1 MTIFYRLLGFLRPYK
16 RGMII
21 SWTLASLAMVITVAL
36 PALTGR
42 AVQIISTGPR
52 HQAAAQASARHEL
65 TTIAV
70 AIALIVLLRWGFM
83 YWRRMVA
90 GRLSLGVEYD
100 LRKLLYGHLQELELG
115 FFDRQQTGQL
125 MSRGTVDLQAVRF
138 FLGYGLV
145 FILQSILTI
154 VLAGIVMIVIEPRL
168 GVISLIPVP
177 FVVLISYRY
186 GRRARPAIQQTQQRI
201 AELTADAEENISGVR
216 VVKAFA
222 REPRQL
228 QRFQGSVGRVFS
240 QAMVATRLEAKFNPM
255 IGFLP
260 QLGLAAVLLIGGN
273 AVIHAHL
280 TLGQFTAFY
289 LYLNMLI
296 APMRTLGVILNLAQR
311 ATASGARLFQVLDRP
326 PRLTAPPGAP
336 SLPPGN
342 GHVQLQGVTLRYDES
357 DEFGA
362 AYSAPSAPSTAT
374 NTAFSATSSPSPSPA
389 SSTNGSGSTNGADLT
404 NRAQIRPRAATDPG
418 AAVTPNSDLPDHAA
432 RAVLSDIDLDIP
444 AGRTVALVGATGSG
458 KTSLASLIS
467 RLYDVSS
474 GRVLLDGADVREVDL
489 RSLRQA
495 VAVVSDD
502 PFLFSETVA
511 ENIAYARAGG
521 SPVTREAIEAAARRA
536 QAHEFVERLP
546 DGYDT
551 RVGERGLSLS
561 GGQRQRLAIARALL
575 ADPRVLILDDAT
587 SSVDASTERQI
598 KLALDEAMAGRTT
611 LIIAHRLST
620 IALADEIV
628 VLDHG
633 HVIAHGNHEE
643 LLEASELYRE
653 IVEKGLP
660 DQVFLTRELPR
671 EREVSGI

>member
-21 SWTLASLAMVITVAL
+21 SWSLASLAMVITVAL

-42 AVQIISTGPR
+42 AVQIISTGAQ
-52 HQAAAQASARHEL
+52 HQHAAARASERHEL
-65 TTIAV
+65 TLIAG
-70 AIALIVLLRWGFM
+70 AIALIVLVRWGLM

-154 VLAGIVMIVIEPRL
+154 VLAGTVMIAIEPRL
-168 GVISLIPVP
+168 GVISLAPVP

-186 GRRARPAIQQTQQRI
+186 GRRSRPAIQETQQRI

-228 QRFQGSVGRVFS
+228 KRFQGSVGRVFS

-336 SLPPGN
+336 PLPPGN
-342 GHVQLQGVTLRYDES
+342 GHVQMQGVTLRYDES

-362 AYSAPSAPSTAT
+362 AYSATSAPS
-374 NTAFSATSSPSPSPA
+374 SATSSASSATSTPNGASPA
-389 SSTNGSGSTNGADLT
+389 HT
-404 NRAQIRPRAATDPG
+404 
-418 AAVTPNSDLPDHAA
+418 A
-432 RAVLSDIDLDIP
+432 RAVLSDIDLDVP
-444 AGRTVALVGATGSG
+444 AGRTIALVGATGSG
-458 KTSLASLIS
+458 KTSLVSLIS
-467 RLYDVSS
+467 RLYDVSA

-511 ENIAYARAGG
+511 ENIAYAHPDA
-521 SPVTREAIEAAARRA
+521 TLEAIEGAARRA
-536 QAHEFVERLP
+536 QAHEFIERLP

-551 RVGERGLSLS
+551 RVGERGLTLS

-598 KLALDEAMAGRTT
+598 KLALDEAMSGRTT
-611 LIIAHRLST
+611 FIVAHRLST

-628 VLDHG
+628 VLDRG
-633 HVIAHGNHEE
+633 RITAHGNHEE

>member
-1 MTIFYRLLGFLRPYK
+1 MATFYRLLGFLRPYR

-21 SWTLASLAMVITVAL
+21 SWGLASLAMVITVAL

-42 AVQIISTGPR
+42 AVQIISTAPQHHHG
-52 HQAAAQASARHEL
+52 AAQASARHEL
-65 TTIAV
+65 TLIAG
-70 AIALIVLLRWGFM
+70 AITLIVLMRWGFM

-100 LRKLLYGHLQELELG
+100 LRKLLYGHLQQLKLG

-125 MSRGTVDLQAVRF
+125 MSRATVDLQAVRF

-154 VLAGIVMIVIEPRL
+154 VLAGTVMIITEPRL
-168 GVISLIPVP
+168 GLISLAPVP

-326 PRLTAPPGAP
+326 PRLTSPPGAP
-336 SLPPGN
+336 PLPAGN

-362 AYSAPSAPSTAT
+362 AYSATGATETATDGLVSANGAQIPPSATAAPNGAAAT
-374 NTAFSATSSPSPSPA
+374 NGDSPA
-389 SSTNGSGSTNGADLT
+389 HT
-404 NRAQIRPRAATDPG
+404 
-418 AAVTPNSDLPDHAA
+418 A
-432 RAVLSDIDLDIP
+432 RAVLSDVDLDVP
-444 AGRTVALVGATGSG
+444 AGQTIALVGATGSG
-458 KTSLASLIS
+458 KTSLVSLIS
-467 RLYDVSS
+467 RLYDVSA

-495 VAVVSDD
+495 VAIVSDD

-511 ENIAYARAGG
+511 ENIAYARVGG
-521 SPVTREAIEAAARRA
+521 PPVPREAIEQAARRA
-536 QAHEFVERLP
+536 QAHEFIERLP
-546 DGYDT
+546 NGYDT
-551 RVGERGLSLS
+551 RVGERGLTLS
-561 GGQRQRLAIARALL
+561 GGQRQRMAIARALL

-598 KLALDEAMAGRTT
+598 KLALDEAMEGRTT
-611 LIIAHRLST
+611 FIVAHRLST

-633 HVIAHGNHEE
+633 RITAHGNHEE

>member
-1 MTIFYRLLGFLRPYK
+1 MKIFNRLLGFLRPYK

-21 SWTLASLAMVITVAL
+21 SWTLASLAMVMTVAL

-42 AVQIISTGPR
+42 AVEIIGTGPH

-65 TTIAV
+65 TLIAG
-70 AIALIVLLRWGFM
+70 AIALIVLARWGFM

-125 MSRGTVDLQAVRF
+125 MSRATVDLQAVRF

-154 VLAGIVMIVIEPRL
+154 VLAGTVMIVTEPRL
-168 GVISLIPVP
+168 GLISLAPVP

-186 GRRARPAIQQTQQRI
+186 GRRARPAIQETQQRI

-222 REPRQL
+222 REQRQL
-228 QRFQGSVGRVFS
+228 QHFRGSVGRVFS

-326 PRLTAPPGAP
+326 PRLTSPPGAP
-336 SLPPGN
+336 PLPPGN

-362 AYSAPSAPSTAT
+362 AYSATSAPSSVT
-374 NTAFSATSSPSPSPA
+374 SPA
-389 SSTNGSGSTNGADLT
+389 SSATST
-404 NRAQIRPRAATDPG
+404 
-418 AAVTPNSDLPDHAA
+418 PDGDSPAHTA
-432 RAVLSDIDLDIP
+432 RAVLSDVNLDVP
-444 AGRTVALVGATGSG
+444 AGRTIALVGATGSG
-458 KTSLASLIS
+458 KTSLVSLIS
-467 RLYDVSS
+467 RLYDVSA
-474 GRVLLDGADVREVDL
+474 GRVLLDGVDVREVDL

-511 ENIAYARAGG
+511 ENIAYAHPDA
-521 SPVTREAIEAAARRA
+521 TREAIEQAARRA
-536 QAHEFVERLP
+536 QAHEFIERLP

-551 RVGERGLSLS
+551 RVGERGLTLS
-561 GGQRQRLAIARALL
+561 GGQRQRMAITRALL

-611 LIIAHRLST
+611 FIVAHRLST

-633 HVIAHGNHEE
+633 RITAHGNHEE